1 MQSESENLANVK
13 AKFDFKNIEIL
24 QNKIYAKK
32 KRYLGRKNRA
42 VVEKLVLILK
52 YSYVRNL
59 LFKNL
64 VFHGKFYGL
73 TRKFYR
79 EICA

>member
-1 MQSESENLANVK
+1 MQSESENLADIK
-13 AKFDFKNIEIL
+13 AEFDFKNIEIL

-32 KRYLGRKNRA
+32 AIFVAKNRA

-73 TRKFYR
+73 TRKFCR